1 MLQWSP
7 TYIPFSTTLLE
18 TDTTMRFT
26 PNMSHA
32 AAFCHVIATFVFFLM
47 QGSVSSGQTQIE
59 PEIAQQN
66 RIRLENK
73 IDGETV
79 QRTSGIRS
87 VSTVT
92 SNLDTRL
99 SQIERMLLT
108 TNLYTGISAKEAR
121 AALSL
126 AMAKRNELLKR
137 PSKPSE
143 VENATAELSV
153 ARAES
158 QLAITLATQRERML
172 VCQIDVS
179 EAELKLLQMRKK
191 IEMQQRLLARGL
203 SPSDTFIEQKLA
215 MSAAE
220 KTLELMR
227 VRLETQRILQ
237 GLPDAKPDADPK
249 PPSRSST
256 TP

>member
-18 TDTTMRFT
+18 TDTKMRFT
-26 PNMSHA
+26 SKMSHA
-32 AAFCHVIATFVFFLM
+32 AALCHAIAIFVFFVM
-47 QGSVSSGQTQIE
+47 QGSVSFGQTQIE
-59 PEIAQQN
+59 SENARQN
-66 RIRLENK
+66 RIRIENK

-79 QRTSGIRS
+79 QRTSDIRS
-87 VSTVT
+87 VSTFT
-92 SNLDTRL
+92 SNLDTRI

-108 TNLYTGISAKEAR
+108 TNPYTGISAKEAK
-121 AALSL
+121 AALNL
-126 AMAKRNELLKR
+126 AMAKRKELLKR

-143 VENATAELSV
+143 VESAAAELSV

-158 QLAITLATQRERML
+158 QLTITLATQKERML
-172 VCQIDVS
+172 MCQIDVS
-179 EAELKLLQMRKK
+179 EAELKLLQMRKR

-203 SPSDTFIEQKLA
+203 RPSDTFVEQKLA

-227 VRLETQRILQ
+227 VRQETQRILQ
-237 GLPDAKPDADPK
+237 GLPDAKPDVDPK
-249 PPSRSST
+249 LPSRSST